1 MYLLFSRVAFDQN
14 MRRAA
19 IYLFPALGLKG
30 RHFMISSFTPFVSLG
45 VCLMLAN
52 STGAETIRTA
62 VPRASLNY
70 LSIYVAEAKS
80 FFKDEGLENETIV
93 IGGPAAI
100 AAVVSGNVD
109 FSGAGGSGL
118 RAAAKGAELKA
129 ILYQTEKVTWFFVV
143 HPSIKQV
150 ADLKGKKIGVGL
162 IGDSEDRFSTM
173 FVERN
178 GLSAKDIT
186 RIPMGTSSGARIA
199 AIKTGSLQAAVL
211 DPGGMIVAEREGLH
225 SLAFLGDLFPLP
237 FQGYVVTDKKIAE
250 NPAQIKRWVRAMVRS
265 LMFLRE
271 HPEESSDIGIKKLQL
286 GNINRAMLVEAT
298 KAYTRA
304 FVPGVPGVPSPE
316 GIKNILEYEI
326 RVPMNMAAPLPV
338 QRVLDLRFVEEV
350 RKELEQKGFG
360 K

>member
-1 MYLLFSRVAFDQN
+1 
-14 MRRAA
+14 
-19 IYLFPALGLKG
+19 
-30 RHFMISSFTPFVSLG
+30 MISALTQLCVFAVWL
-45 VCLMLAN
+45 LLAH
-52 STGAETIRTA
+52 TAAAEQIRTA

-70 LSIYVAEAKS
+70 LSIYVAEAKG
-80 FFKDEGLENETIV
+80 FFKDEGLDNETIV

-100 AAVVSGNVD
+100 AALVSGNVD

-129 ILYQTEKVTWFFVV
+129 IMYQTEKVTWYFVV
-143 HPSIKQV
+143 HPSIKRV

-173 FVERN
+173 FVERG

-199 AIKTGSLQAAVL
+199 AIKSGSLQAAVL
-211 DPGGMIVAEREGLH
+211 DPGGMIVAEKEGLS
-225 SLAFLGDLFPLP
+225 SLGFLGDLFPLP

-250 NPAQIKRWVRAMVRS
+250 NPGQIKRWVRAMVRA
-265 LMFLRE
+265 LLFLRE
-271 HPEESSDIGIKKLQL
+271 HPEESAAIGIKKLQL

-298 KAYTRA
+298 KAYARA
-304 FVPGVPGVPSPE
+304 FAPGVPGVPSAE
-316 GIKNILEYEI
+316 GVKNILEYEI
-326 RVPMNMAAPLPV
+326 RVPMKMAAPLPA
-338 QRVLDLRFVEEV
+338 QRLMDLSFVEEV
-350 RKELEQKGFG
+350 KKELEQKGLG

>member
-1 MYLLFSRVAFDQN
+1 MLS
-14 MRRAA
+14 
-19 IYLFPALGLKG
+19 G
-30 RHFMISSFTPFVSLG
+30 FVRLITVSI
-45 VCLMLAN
+45 CLITA
-52 STGAETIRTA
+52 STAGAEMIRTA

-70 LSIYVAEAKS
+70 LSIYVAETKGL
-80 FFKDEGLENETIV
+80 FKDEGLENETIV

-100 AAVVSGNVD
+100 AALVSGNVD

-129 ILYQTEKVTWFFVV
+129 ILYQTEKVTWYFVV

-173 FVERN
+173 FVERG
-178 GLSAKDIT
+178 GLTAKDIT

-199 AIKTGSLQAAVL
+199 AIKSGSLHAAVL
-211 DPGGMIVAEREGLH
+211 DPGGLIVAEKEGLR

-250 NPAQIKRWVRAMVRS
+250 NPVQVKRWVRAMVRA
-265 LMFLRE
+265 LMFLRDR
-271 HPEESSDIGIKKLQL
+271 PEESADIGIKKLQL
-286 GNINRAMLVEAT
+286 GNINRTMLIEAT
-298 KAYTRA
+298 KAYARA
-304 FVPGVPGVPSPE
+304 FTPGVPGVPSAD
-316 GIKNILEYEI
+316 GIKNILEYEV
-326 RVPMNMAAPLPV
+326 RVPMNMAEPLPA
-338 QRVLDLRFVEEV
+338 RRILDLRFVEEV
-350 RKELEQKGFG
+350 KRELEQKGLG

>member
-1 MYLLFSRVAFDQN
+1 
-14 MRRAA
+14 
-19 IYLFPALGLKG
+19 
-30 RHFMISSFTPFVSLG
+30 MILRLAQFVSVA
-45 VCLMLAN
+45 VCLFVTNA
-52 STGAETIRTA
+52 TRAEMIRTA

-70 LSIYVAEAKS
+70 LSIFVAEAKG

-100 AAVVSGNVD
+100 AALVSGNVD

-129 ILYQTEKVTWFFVV
+129 IMYQTEKVTWYFVV

-150 ADLKGKKIGVGL
+150 GDLKGKKIGVGL

-173 FVERN
+173 FVERG

-199 AIKTGSLQAAVL
+199 AIKSGSLQAAVL
-211 DPGGMIVAEREGLH
+211 DPGGMIVAEKEGLH

-250 NPAQIKRWVRAMVRS
+250 NPAQIKRWVRAMVRA

-271 HPEESSDIGIKKLQL
+271 HPEESADIGIKKLQL
-286 GNINRAMLVEAT
+286 GNINRAMLIDAT
-298 KAYTRA
+298 KAYARA
-304 FVPGVPGVPSPE
+304 FPPGVPGVPSAE

-326 RVPMNMAAPLPV
+326 RVPMKMDETLPV
-338 QRVLDLRFVEEV
+338 RRILDLRFVEEV
-350 RKELEQKGFG
+350 KRELEQKGLG

>member
-1 MYLLFSRVAFDQN
+1 
-14 MRRAA
+14 
-19 IYLFPALGLKG
+19 
-30 RHFMISSFTPFVSLG
+30 MISNFIRLTLLAA
-45 VCLMLAN
+45 CLTAVN
-52 STGAETIRTA
+52 AARAEMIRTA

-70 LSIYVAEAKS
+70 LSIYIAEAKG
-80 FFKDEGLENETIV
+80 FFKDEDLENETIV

-100 AAVVSGNVD
+100 AALVSGNVD

-129 ILYQTEKVTWFFVV
+129 IMYQTEKVTWYFVV

-150 ADLKGKKIGVGL
+150 SDLKGQKIGVGL

-173 FVERN
+173 FVERG

-199 AIKTGSLQAAVL
+199 AIKSGSLQAAVL
-211 DPGGMIVAEREGLH
+211 DPGGMIVAEKEGLH
-225 SLAFLGDLFPLP
+225 SLGFLGDLFPLP

-250 NPAQIKRWVRAMVRS
+250 NPAQIRRWVRAMMRA
-265 LMFLRE
+265 LMFLRDR
-271 HPEESSDIGIKKLQL
+271 PEESAAIGLKKLQL
-286 GNINRAMLVEAT
+286 GNINRAMLIDAT

-304 FVPGVPGVPSPE
+304 LAPGIPGVPSAQ

-326 RVPMNMAAPLPV
+326 REPMKMAEAPPA
-338 QRVLDLRFVEEV
+338 QRMLDLRFVQEV
-350 RKELEQKGFG
+350 KKELEQKGSG

>member
-1 MYLLFSRVAFDQN
+1 MLSRTS
-14 MRRAA
+14 RS
-19 IYLFPALGLKG
+19 IALGVWLIAATSA
-30 RHFMISSFTPFVSLG
+30 H
-45 VCLMLAN
+45 
-52 STGAETIRTA
+52 AEMIRTA

-70 LSIYVAEAKS
+70 LSIYVAEARG
-80 FFKDEGLENETIV
+80 FFKDEGLDNETIV

-100 AAVVSGNVD
+100 AALVSGNVD

-129 ILYQTEKVTWFFVV
+129 IFYQTEKVTWYFVV
-143 HPSIKQV
+143 SPTIKSV

-173 FVERN
+173 FVERG
-178 GLSAKDIT
+178 GLSAKDVT

-199 AIKTGSLQAAVL
+199 AIKSGSLQAAVL
-211 DPGGMIVAEREGLH
+211 DPGGLIVAEKEGLH

-250 NPAQIKRWVRAMVRS
+250 NPAQVKRWVRAMVRA
-265 LMFLRE
+265 LMFLRDR
-271 HPEESSDIGIKKLQL
+271 PEESADIGIKKLQL
-286 GNINRAMLVEAT
+286 GNINRAMLIEAT
-298 KAYTRA
+298 KAYARA
-304 FVPGVPGVPSPE
+304 FPPGIPGVPSAE

-326 RVPMNMAAPLPV
+326 RVPMNMTATLPA
-338 QRVLDLRFVEEV
+338 QRILDLRFVEEV
-350 RKELEQKGFG
+350 KKELEQKGLG

>member
-1 MYLLFSRVAFDQN
+1 MILLLTRFCAF
-14 MRRAA
+14 A
-19 IYLFPALGLKG
+19 ILL
-30 RHFMISSFTPFVSLG
+30 I
-45 VCLMLAN
+45 LAN
-52 STGAETIRTA
+52 AARAEQIRTA

-70 LSIYVAEAKS
+70 LSIYIAEAKG
-80 FFKDEGLENETIV
+80 FFKDEGLDNQTIV

-118 RAAAKGAELKA
+118 RAAAMGAELKA
-129 ILYQTEKVTWFFVV
+129 IMYQTEKVTWYFVV

-173 FVERN
+173 FVERG

-199 AIKTGSLQAAVL
+199 AIKSGSLQAAVL
-211 DPGGMIVAEREGLH
+211 DPGGMIVAQKEGLT
-225 SLAFLGDLFPLP
+225 SLGFLGDLFPLP

-250 NPAQIKRWVRAMVRS
+250 NPGQIKRWVRAMVRS
-265 LMFLRE
+265 LLFLRE
-271 HPEESSDIGIKKLQL
+271 RPEESAAIGLKKLQL
-286 GNINRAMLVEAT
+286 GNISQAMLVEAT

-304 FVPGVPGVPSPE
+304 FAPGVPGVPSAE

-326 RVPMNMAAPLPV
+326 RVPMKMDSPLPA
-338 QRVLDLRFVEEV
+338 QRVMELSFVEEV
-350 RKELEQKGFG
+350 KKELEQKGLG

>member
-1 MYLLFSRVAFDQN
+1 M
-14 MRRAA
+14 
-19 IYLFPALGLKG
+19 
-30 RHFMISSFTPFVSLG
+30 
-45 VCLMLAN
+45 
-52 STGAETIRTA
+52 
-62 VPRASLNY
+62 
-70 LSIYVAEAKS
+70 
-80 FFKDEGLENETIV
+80 
-93 IGGPAAI
+93 
-100 AAVVSGNVD
+100 
-109 FSGAGGSGL
+109 
-118 RAAAKGAELKA
+118 
-129 ILYQTEKVTWFFVV
+129 

-265 LMFLRE
+265 
-271 HPEESSDIGIKKLQL
+271 ST
-286 GNINRAMLVEAT
+286 A
-298 KAYTRA
+298 
-304 FVPGVPGVPSPE
+304 
-316 GIKNILEYEI
+316 
-326 RVPMNMAAPLPV
+326 AAPGARRPKSPCVIPL
-338 QRVLDLRFVEEV
+338 
-350 RKELEQKGFG
+350 
-360 K
+360 

>member
-1 MYLLFSRVAFDQN
+1 
-14 MRRAA
+14 
-19 IYLFPALGLKG
+19 
-30 RHFMISSFTPFVSLG
+30 MILRLMQFVSAII
-45 VCLMLAN
+45 CLLLAN
-52 STGAETIRTA
+52 AAAAEMIRTA

-70 LSIYVAEAKS
+70 LSIFVAEAKG

-100 AAVVSGNVD
+100 AALVSGNVD

-129 ILYQTEKVTWFFVV
+129 IMYQTEKVTWYFVV
-143 HPSIKQV
+143 HPGIKQV
-150 ADLKGKKIGVGL
+150 ADLKGKKVGVGL

-173 FVERN
+173 FVERG

-199 AIKTGSLQAAVL
+199 AIKSGSLQAAVL
-211 DPGGMIVAEREGLH
+211 DPGGMIVAEKEGLH

-237 FQGYVVTDKKIAE
+237 FQGYVVTDKKIAN
-250 NPAQIKRWVRAMVRS
+250 NPAQIKRWVRAMVRA
-265 LMFLRE
+265 LIFLRE
-271 HPEESSDIGIKKLQL
+271 RPEESADIGIKKLQL
-286 GNINRAMLVEAT
+286 GNINRAMLIEAT
-298 KAYTRA
+298 KAYARA
-304 FVPGVPGVPSPE
+304 FPPGVPGVPSAE

-326 RVPMNMAAPLPV
+326 RVPMNMAQPLPAP
-338 QRVLDLRFVEEV
+338 RILDLRFVEEV
-350 RKELEQKGFG
+350 KKELEQKALG

>member
-1 MYLLFSRVAFDQN
+1 MVLRFTQFIAL
-14 MRRAA
+14 A
-19 IYLFPALGLKG
+19 I
-30 RHFMISSFTPFVSLG
+30 
-45 VCLMLAN
+45 CLIAAN
-52 STGAETIRTA
+52 SATAENIRTA

-70 LSIYVAEAKS
+70 LSIYVAEAKG

-100 AAVVSGNVD
+100 AALVSGNID

-129 ILYQTEKVTWFFVV
+129 IMYQTEKVTWYFVV

-150 ADLKGKKIGVGL
+150 ADLKGKKIAVGL

-173 FVERN
+173 FVERG
-178 GLSAKDIT
+178 GLSARDIT

-199 AIKTGSLQAAVL
+199 AIKSGSLQAAVL
-211 DPGGMIVAEREGLH
+211 DPAGMIVAEKEGLH
-225 SLAFLGDLFPLP
+225 SLGFLGDLFPLP
-237 FQGYVVTDKKIAE
+237 FQGYVVTDKKITE

-265 LMFLRE
+265 LLYLRKN
-271 HPEESSDIGIKKLQL
+271 PEDAADIGIKKLQL

-298 KAYTRA
+298 KAYVHA
-304 FVPGVPGVPSPE
+304 FSPGVPGVPSAE

-326 RVPMNMAAPLPV
+326 RVPMKMAKPV
-338 QRVLDLRFVEEV
+338 PAQRLMDLRFVEEV
-350 RKELEQKGFG
+350 KKELEQKGLE

>member
-1 MYLLFSRVAFDQN
+1 MRLRFTRVVVF
-14 MRRAA
+14 
-19 IYLFPALGLKG
+19 
-30 RHFMISSFTPFVSLG
+30 G
-45 VCLMLAN
+45 VWLTMAN
-52 STGAETIRTA
+52 FAQAEMIRTA

-70 LSIYVAEAKS
+70 LSIYVAEAKG
-80 FFKDEGLENETIV
+80 FFKEEGLDNETIV

-100 AAVVSGNVD
+100 AALVSGNVD

-129 ILYQTEKVTWFFVV
+129 ILYQTEKVTWYFVV
-143 HPSIKQV
+143 SPGIKSV

-173 FVERN
+173 FVERG
-178 GLSAKDIT
+178 GLSAKDVT

-199 AIKTGSLQAAVL
+199 AIKSGSLHAAVL
-211 DPGGMIVAEREGLH
+211 DPGGVIVAEKEGLH

-250 NPAQIKRWVRAMVRS
+250 NPAQVKRWVRAMVRA
-265 LMFLRE
+265 LLFLRD
-271 HPEESSDIGIKKLQL
+271 HPEESADIGIKKLQL
-286 GNINRAMLVEAT
+286 GNINRPMLIEAT

-304 FVPGVPGVPSPE
+304 FAPGVPGVPSAE

-326 RVPMNMAAPLPV
+326 RVPMNMTTILPA
-338 QRVLDLRFVEEV
+338 QRILDLRFVQEV
-350 RKELEQKGFG
+350 KKELEQKG

>member
-1 MYLLFSRVAFDQN
+1 MIFSWSRLAFLGMSLMVLD
-14 MRRAA
+14 AA
-19 IYLFPALGLKG
+19 
-30 RHFMISSFTPFVSLG
+30 
-45 VCLMLAN
+45 LA
-52 STGAETIRTA
+52 EPIRTA

-70 LSIYVAEAKS
+70 LSIYVAEAKG
-80 FFKDEGLENETIV
+80 FFKDEGLQNETIV

-100 AAVVSGNVD
+100 AALVSGNVD

-118 RAAAKGAELKA
+118 RAAVKGAELKA
-129 ILYQTEKVTWFFVV
+129 IMYQTEKVTWFFVV

-150 ADLKGKKIGVGL
+150 SDLKGKKVAVGL

-173 FVERN
+173 FVERG

-199 AIKTGSLQAAVL
+199 AIKSGSLQAAVL

-225 SLAFLGDLFPLP
+225 SLSFLGDLFPLP

-250 NPAQIKRWVRAMVRS
+250 SPGQIKRWVRAMVRS

-271 HPEESSDIGIKKLQL
+271 RPEESADVGIKKLQL
-286 GNINRAMLVEAT
+286 GNINRAMLIDAT

-304 FVPGVPGVPSPE
+304 FAPGVPGVPSAQ

-326 RVPMNMAAPLPV
+326 REPMKMAEAPPA
-338 QRVLDLRFVEEV
+338 QRMLDLRFVEEV
-350 RKELEQKGFG
+350 KRELEQKGLG

>member
-1 MYLLFSRVAFDQN
+1 
-14 MRRAA
+14 
-19 IYLFPALGLKG
+19 
-30 RHFMISSFTPFVSLG
+30 MISSLMRWVIFNVFFV
-45 VCLMLAN
+45 VAN
-52 STGAETIRTA
+52 CAHAESIRTA

-70 LSIYVAEAKS
+70 LSIYVAEAKG

-100 AAVVSGNVD
+100 AALVSGNVD

-129 ILYQTEKVTWFFVV
+129 ILYQTQKVTWYFVV

-150 ADLKGKKIGVGL
+150 SDLRGKKVAVGL

-173 FVERN
+173 FVERG

-186 RIPMGTSSGARIA
+186 RIPMGTNSGARIA
-199 AIKTGSLQAAVL
+199 AIKAGSMHAAVL

-237 FQGYVVTDKKIAE
+237 FQGYVVTHKKIAE

-265 LMFLRE
+265 LMFLRDR
-271 HPEESSDIGIKKLQL
+271 PEESADIGIKKLQL
-286 GNINRAMLVEAT
+286 GNINRAMLIEAA

-304 FVPGVPGVPSPE
+304 FAPGVPGLPSAE

-326 RVPMNMAAPLPV
+326 REPMKMAEAPSAE
-338 QRVLDLRFVEEV
+338 RMLDLRFVQEV
-350 RKELEQKGFG
+350 KRELEQKAPG

>member
-1 MYLLFSRVAFDQN
+1 MIFSLTRWVLVGVLLIV
-14 MRRAA
+14 
-19 IYLFPALGLKG
+19 
-30 RHFMISSFTPFVSLG
+30 
-45 VCLMLAN
+45 AN
-52 STGAETIRTA
+52 SASAEMIRTA

-70 LSIYVAEAKS
+70 LSIYVAEAKG
-80 FFKDEGLENETIV
+80 FFRDEGLENETIV

-100 AAVVSGNVD
+100 AALVSGNVD

-129 ILYQTEKVTWFFVV
+129 ILYQTEKVTWYFVV

-150 ADLKGKKIGVGL
+150 SDLKGKKVGVGL

-173 FVERN
+173 FVERG

-199 AIKTGSLQAAVL
+199 AIKSGSLHAAVL
-211 DPGGMIVAEREGLH
+211 DPGGMIVAEKEGLQ

-250 NPAQIKRWVRAMVRS
+250 NPGQIKRWVRAMVRS
-265 LMFLRE
+265 LLFLRDR
-271 HPEESSDIGIKKLQL
+271 PEESADIGIKKLQL

-298 KAYTRA
+298 KAYARA
-304 FVPGVPGVPSPE
+304 FPPGVPGVPSAQ

-326 RVPMNMAAPLPV
+326 REPMKMAEPPPA
-338 QRVLDLRFVEEV
+338 QRMLALRFVEEV
-350 RKELEQKGFG
+350 KKELEQKGLG